1 MERRPTRLLKANKK
15 YFFSAPDSGAEFL
28 LLAICRKLCYTK
40 VTEHI
45 GNSFVIFGYNGR
57 DGVVTDKNGLIYM
70 RARYYSPV
78 MKRFVNADIL
88 HGTISDSTSLN
99 RYSYVNGN
107 PVSFVDPFG
116 LASDYKGPTS
126 LEAAYMAQHIY
137 NATEE
142 HINVNLGEKFG
153 GWILVGIYDPGF
165 TDIGLKVGVYAKTVN
180 NKTIYSLVYA
190 GTNMDWVN
198 PDSLGEFLLDAAD
211 SYMDWV
217 NNIYQPFGLSADQR
231 LGIIFAKKFVE
242 QNDNSNITFIG
253 HSKGGSEAAA
263 AAVATNQ
270 NAILF
275 NPATVSL
282 GMYGLSSNDY
292 TSDMTAYIVK
302 GEILNSIF
310 GPFSTPI
317 DEAEFINLDEGGL
330 FKNHSIGTIIDYYE
344 DKGIN

>member
-116 LASDYKGPTS
+116 LAGDDKTKTS
-126 LEAAYMAQHIY
+126 GDAIWLQYDDAA
-137 NATEE
+137 
-142 HINVNLGEKFG
+142 
-153 GWILVGIYDPGF
+153 
-165 TDIGLKVGVYAKTVN
+165 
-180 NKTIYSLVYA
+180 VYA
-190 GTNMDWVN
+190 GHTGLLLQDAEGFWHLFYWGTN
-198 PDSLGEFLLDAAD
+198 DSLIASFGSNVDLFDKNKALQKFSKYDFDTDNLLYNVQQYLYYVKGNTSLSEGLTGVIYFEGDFQNSIEYIKEIIDSKKYNLYSYNCMQASVDA
-211 SYMDWV
+211 
-217 NNIYQPFGLSADQR
+217 L
-231 LGIIFAKKFVE
+231 
-242 QNDNSNITFIG
+242 
-253 HSKGGSEAAA
+253 SKGNFDNCDGEYKS
-263 AAVATNQ
+263 
-270 NAILF
+270 AI
-275 NPATVSL
+275 P
-282 GMYGLSSNDY
+282 YLSSLV
-292 TSDMTAYIVK
+292 I
-302 GEILNSIF
+302 
-310 GPFSTPI
+310 P
-317 DEAEFINLDEGGL
+317 DEAYYVMLEIDKSINENTGKSWFGKSYSSSSYLV
-330 FKNHSIGTIIDYYE
+330 HSLR
-344 DKGIN
+344 